1 MEDQISL
8 RVALSFSLH
17 PTNKESHFDYTIT
30 HLETSRTFKSNRVI
44 KEWESFPGGNQ
55 LEYKSRILEALQNAG
70 METDKMGEVKATL
83 KIAETSF
90 VAYNKDTLP
99 PAYQTAT
106 IALEKDLNAMKK
118 LELTAVF
125 MNKKIGKIDFPQ

>member
-1 MEDQISL
+1 MEDPINL

-30 HLETSRTFKSNRVI
+30 HLESSRTFKSNRVV

-55 LEYKSRILEALQNAG
+55 LEIKNRILEALQNAG
-70 METDKMGEVKATL
+70 METDKMGEVRAPL

-90 VAYNKDTLP
+90 VAYNEDQLP
-99 PAYQTAT
+99 PAYRTAT
-106 IALEKDLNAMKK
+106 VALKADLQALKK
-118 LELTAVF
+118 IELTAVF
-125 MNKKIGKIDFPQ
+125 MNKKIGRIDFPQ